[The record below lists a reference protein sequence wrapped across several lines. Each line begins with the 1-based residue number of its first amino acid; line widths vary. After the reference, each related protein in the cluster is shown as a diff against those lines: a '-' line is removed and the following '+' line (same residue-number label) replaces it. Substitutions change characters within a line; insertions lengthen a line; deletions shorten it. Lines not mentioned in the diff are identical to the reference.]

1 MNPIDN
7 ESNWIQRAYNAQFH
21 SYDIQYLEKLIKH
34 LLPMETDVRIPGAF
48 DKEMLI
54 REGLKGAPGV
64 PEMVYILIQA
74 MATDKQTRTISL
86 S

>member
-34 LLPMETDVRIPGAF
+34 LLPMETDVSIPVAF